1 MQGINAFWKNI
12 TFPANKYME
21 FSKSQQQWKQS
32 NQPYIILSMWA
43 PATFESN
50 FAFSSI
56 NMPQII
62 NDPCLIC
69 SKSCHF

>member
-1 MQGINAFWKNI
+1 MLVWNNI

-32 NQPYIILSMWA
+32 NQPYIILSTWV
-43 PATFESN
+43 PATFENS

-56 NMPQII
+56 NMPQI
-62 NDPCLIC
+62 NEAPFPNLQ
-69 SKSCHF
+69 